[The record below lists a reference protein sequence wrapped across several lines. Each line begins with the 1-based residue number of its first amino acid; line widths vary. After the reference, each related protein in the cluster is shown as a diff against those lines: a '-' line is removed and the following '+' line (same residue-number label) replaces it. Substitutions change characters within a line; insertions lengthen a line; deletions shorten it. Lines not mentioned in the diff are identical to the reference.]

1 MLSSVQTFGVTG
13 LVCEGGIQKHITK
26 KGRLFRTVKLLNQ
39 LHYFCVKS
47 QLELQGQ
54 MYNLGG
60 FPEQSL
66 SLAPHFPRFFF
77 LFLLRLTVLNC
88 RLLPS
93 HILKAV
99 CILCLIFPLQKTT
112 SDESEETNT
121 HILGRNR
128 SLSELGVWK
137 HTKAA
142 AREAAEERNSSPEL

>member
-1 MLSSVQTFGVTG
+1 MR
-13 LVCEGGIQKHITK
+13 EGFKNTCHK

-66 SLAPHFPRFFF
+66 YLLLLTSFIFFF
-77 LFLLRLTVLNC
+77 SF
-88 RLLPS
+88 S
-93 HILKAV
+93 LKAN
-99 CILCLIFPLQKTT
+99 CTELQASAFSRTKSSSYSFIFPLQKTP
-112 SDESEETNT
+112 DESEETNT

-128 SLSELGVWK
+128 LLSELGAWK
-137 HTKAA
+137 HTETHKG
-142 AREAAEERNSSPEL
+142 SSEGGCRGKEPYPEL